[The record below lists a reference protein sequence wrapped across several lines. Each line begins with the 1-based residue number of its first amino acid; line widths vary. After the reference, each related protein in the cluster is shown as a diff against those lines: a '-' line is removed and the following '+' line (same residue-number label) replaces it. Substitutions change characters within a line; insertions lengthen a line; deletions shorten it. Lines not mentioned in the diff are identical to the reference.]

1 MAEWQTRQFEGLVPA
16 RASGFNSPPRHSEAP
31 QVGSLFHEEMEGVMS
46 KLFSP
51 RSWSGDVAVG
61 LVFLGSI
68 GLITIVMLTLLILFS
83 LRILR

>member
-1 MAEWQTRQFEGLVPA
+1 
-16 RASGFNSPPRHSEAP
+16 
-31 QVGSLFHEEMEGVMS
+31 MS